1 LDTVG
6 PVLLPESPPLLRL
19 DEEEVVS
26 VVVFRVELLIVDL
39 NKTNK
44 PIITETFVEFEMFKQ
59 KSNMLISN

>member
-1 LDTVG
+1 VDTVG

-26 VVVFRVELLIVDL
+26 VVVFRVELLVVDL

-44 PIITETFVEFEMFKQ
+44 LIITKT
-59 KSNMLISN
+59 LI